1 MKSIRFHEKGTVDY
15 GNNAANLAHLPEQ
28 RRSRPRFPTCFQLTA
43 LENHVTSLVAATRE
57 VTRDRNCC
65 SLRLT
70 PVCILPP
77 VCSLQSPVCVLH
89 WPEQKLC

>member
-1 MKSIRFHEKGTVDY
+1 MKSIRFHEKSTDNY
-15 GNNAANLAHLPEQ
+15 ANNATNLAHLPEH

-70 PVCILPP
+70 PVCILSP

-89 WPEQKLC
+89 WLEQKLC